1 MKLNPSDQPSKSLLT
16 LNQVADYFSISSR
29 TVRRLIDNKELRCV
43 AGGAAEAR
51 RSQGSG
57 GLPEGQQDVRFSG
70 LYKVIVSYD
79 VK

>member
-43 AGGAAEAR
+43 VVGRQKRVDPKDLEAY
-51 RSQGSG
+51 
-57 GLPEGQQDVRFSG
+57 L
-70 LYKVIVSYD
+70 KAN
-79 VK
+79 KT